1 MNENFRSLYIPEDIV
16 QEESLNL
23 FLKNLIVIKLGYFG
37 EANWHYVD
45 RDEIEEYVIHFC
57 IKGKGY
63 LKIKD
68 KDGVVSTRTIAIKE
82 GDIFFCD
89 KNTKHCYGS
98 SLEDPWSVYWVH
110 FKGDGVEALMD
121 AIGFTKANP
130 SCHVTD
136 IGTLAHM
143 FEEMFPILYT
153 GYNFP
158 KLLYIS
164 TCLQKLFAYIIYTSK
179 HSLPND
185 VQDINIERIISFMH
199 ENVNRTFPLKEFSSM
214 ANMSLYHFVR
224 IFKQKTG
231 YPPIEYFNRIKI
243 QKACQ
248 LLDTDNQSIKEIG
261 SYLSFN
267 NQYYFSNV
275 FKKITGY
282 SPKSYRTIRNN
293 NLMKK

>member
-1 MNENFRSLYIPEDIV
+1 MNENYRSIYIPEDIV
-16 QEESLNL
+16 QKESLNL
-23 FLKNLIVIKLGYFG
+23 FLKNLIVTKLGFFG
-37 EANWHYVD
+37 DANWHYVD
-45 RDEIEEYVIHFC
+45 RDKIEEYVIHFC
-57 IKGKGY
+57 VKGKGY
-63 LKIKD
+63 LKVKD
-68 KDGVVSTRTIAIKE
+68 KSTRRLEIKE

-110 FKGDGVEALMD
+110 FKGAGVEALME
-121 AIGFTKANP
+121 AMGITKGNP
-130 SCHVTD
+130 SCHVID
-136 IGTLAHM
+136 IKTLTHM

-158 KLLYIS
+158 KLLYVS
-164 TCLQKLFAYIIYTSK
+164 TCLQKLFAYIIYATK

-185 VQDINIERIISFMH
+185 VQDINIEEVISFMH
-199 ENVNRTFPLKEFSSM
+199 ENINKTFPLKDFSAM
-214 ANMSLYHFVR
+214 ANMSLFHFVR

-231 YPPIEYFNRIKI
+231 YPPMEYFNRIKI

-248 LLDTDNQSIKEIG
+248 LLDTNNQSIKEIG

-275 FKKITGY
+275 FKKIIGY
-282 SPKSYRTIRNN
+282 SPKKYRNMQTS
-293 NLMKK
+293 NLNKK